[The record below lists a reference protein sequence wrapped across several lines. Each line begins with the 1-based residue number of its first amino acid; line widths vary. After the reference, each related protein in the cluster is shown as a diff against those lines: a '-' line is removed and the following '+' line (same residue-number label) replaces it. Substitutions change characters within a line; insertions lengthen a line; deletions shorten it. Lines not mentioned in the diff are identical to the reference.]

1 LEQTLNE
8 RHPNSPL
15 KEVIFEVRFP
25 GETIIEGR
33 RYDIQEKLRHDYPN
47 LLLPI
52 IPDGESPA
60 LAPYRFEKQDQ
71 TAGVMVAVNRFAYY
85 CRNYLGYDSFRI
97 ECLKLASTFFQTYN
111 VQVINRLGLR
121 HINIIP
127 FVRESGLVPL
137 DQIFVVG
144 EKLKEIFVDGFQN
157 LELAFASPVNNGVIT
172 TRIDQILK
180 EDGGQ
185 EAFLLD
191 FDYGRTL
198 SLDISTIDQLLDEA
212 HEQSVKIFTKI
223 ITASYHNFIEGID
236 EEQ

>member
-1 LEQTLNE
+1 LEQHLSE

-15 KEVIFEVRFP
+15 KEVIFEIRFP
-25 GETIIEGR
+25 AETSIEGR
-33 RYDIQEKLRHDYPN
+33 RYDIQDKLRRDYPN
-47 LLLPI
+47 LLLPV

-60 LAPYRFEKQDQ
+60 LVPYRFEKEDQ
-71 TAGVMVAVNRFAYY
+71 TAGVMIAVNRFAYY
-85 CRNYLGYDSFRI
+85 CRNYLGYNSFRI
-97 ECLKLASTFFQTYN
+97 ECLKLAHTFFQTYN
-111 VQVINRLGLR
+111 IQVINRVGLR

-127 FVRESGLVPL
+127 FVRESGLIPL
-137 DQIFVVG
+137 DQIFVIG
-144 EKLKEIFVDGFQN
+144 EKLKEIFVYGFQN
-157 LELAFASPVNNGVIT
+157 LALVFASPVTNGLIT

-191 FDYGRTL
+191 FDYGRTS
-198 SLDISTIDQLLDEA
+198 SLDIPAIDKLLDEA

-223 ITASYHNFIEGID
+223 ITASYHNFIEGMD